1 MKKISFLF
9 SLLIIFIA
17 CDKDSFETKPTLK
30 LESVSSSIVPKG
42 SALGVTLSF
51 TDKEGDISDTLFIL
65 RQRTNKRGPR
75 TAAPS
80 PYKIPSFPNESK
92 GEIELLLDY
101 NTDLTFGF
109 TEIRIPGTT
118 PSQFEPD
125 SMNLRFVLKDKAG
138 NKSDT
143 VSTSVVVLRQ

>member
-1 MKKISFLF
+1 MKKISVFL
-9 SLLIIFIA
+9 SAAILFIA

-30 LESVSSSIVPKG
+30 VESVSSNVVPKG
-42 SALGVTLSF
+42 SSLGITLSF
-51 TDKEGDISDTLFIL
+51 TDKEGDVSDTLFII
-65 RQRTNKRGPR
+65 RQRTNIRGMR
-75 TAAPS
+75 TAAAS
-80 PYKIPSFPNESK
+80 PYRIPTFPNESK
-92 GEIELLLDY
+92 GEIALNLDY
-101 NTDLTFGF
+101 VNDLTFGF

-143 VSTSVVVLRQ
+143 ASTSVVVLRQ